1 MITSLHQS
9 APTTSLKQRRQEVE
23 ECLAVWLRRRPLGL
37 TNPAVSFEGNHIQ
50 RLRAALENL
59 GPVFCAFG
67 LYLSTRID
75 LLEANDCL
83 ELASLPDGGEQSSS
97 AAIRRVVNEELG
109 CSLEEVFLS
118 FEERPFASGLFHQQH
133 HASLRDGGAVV
144 VKILHPE
151 VEESLYYDVELL
163 HLLKGPLAGTS
174 LTASQIESAIDAFRL
189 TLRHRVDLTAQ
200 AGAFATIA
208 RDADAFGILRA
219 PLVHRQSS
227 TSRVLT
233 IELLPGNSIEALLKS
248 IPDANGCET
257 EVEDEE
263 RYTLARRLC
272 VAWLKQ
278 ALLGS
283 IYPAEPFPANVTVLP
298 NNQIAF
304 VDGCFAELTA
314 EAKANLWD
322 YLLAVVNEDP
332 DLACSCLLRELDCD
346 KRSTAENALRQ
357 AFRQIVPFR
366 DNEWNR
372 DLENINLAE
381 HLFLHWR
388 HAGKA
393 NYWPRP
399 HLSSFYRGL
408 FIISNISQRLA
419 PTRDALKDALQDVR
433 VLAGMQ
439 KFREKLTIKEFGE
452 QMDKYFGMMIDFPQ
466 KLDQTLTLMAEGNAR
481 LRLSVA
487 EPAQRVQKKTPPTVV
502 ALLFAT
508 AAMVLLAPYV
518 KHYLADSWSQSFK
531 ALVFLLWAVMLLRIA
546 NRS

>member
-1 MITSLHQS
+1 MITSVHQS

-23 ECLAVWLRRRPLGL
+23 QCLAMWLRRRPLGL
-37 TNPAVSFEGNHIQ
+37 TTPSVSFEGNHIG
-50 RLRAALENL
+50 RLRAALEEL

-67 LYLSTRID
+67 LYLSTRVD

-83 ELASLPDGGEQSSS
+83 ELASLPDGGEESSP
-97 AAIRRVVNEELG
+97 AAIRRLVNQELG
-109 CSLEEVFLS
+109 LSLEDVYLE

-133 HASLRDGGAVV
+133 HASLHDGQAVV

-163 HLLKGPLAGTS
+163 HLLKGPLDGTN

-189 TLRHRVDLTAQ
+189 SLRHRIDLSLQAVSLAMIAQ
-200 AGAFATIA
+200 
-208 RDADAFGILRA
+208 DADAFGILRA
-219 PLVHRQSS
+219 PLVHPQSS
-227 TSRVLT
+227 TSKVLT
-233 IELLPGNSIEALLKS
+233 IEDLPGDSIDALLKS

-257 EVEDEE
+257 EIEEEE
-263 RYTLARRLC
+263 RYTVARRLC

-278 ALLGS
+278 ALLGN
-283 IYPAEPFPANVTVLP
+283 IFPAEPFPANVTVLP

-304 VDGCFAELTA
+304 VDGCFADLTA

-322 YLLAVVNEDP
+322 YLVAVVNEDP
-332 DLACSCLLRELDCD
+332 DLACSCLLRELESD
-346 KRSTAENALRQ
+346 KRSGSENALRQ

-366 DNEWNR
+366 DNELNH

-388 HAGKA
+388 YAGKA

-408 FIISNISQRLA
+408 FIISSITQRLA

-433 VLAGMQ
+433 VLAGME

-466 KLDQTLTLMAEGNAR
+466 KLDQTLTLLAEGNAR

-487 EPAQRVQKKTPPTVV
+487 QPAQRVQKKTPPAIM

-508 AAMVLLAPYV
+508 AIMILLAPYV
-518 KHYLADSWSQSFK
+518 KHYLADAWSQSLK